1 MNVQDLQTM
10 LDYHYWARD
19 RLLDAVATLTPDQYT
34 RDLGN
39 SFKSVRETVTHVY
52 AAEWAWHE
60 RWNGRSP
67 TALLPPD
74 QFPDLAALR
83 ATWNE
88 LETRMCDFVAA
99 LGEHGPN
106 RVIDY
111 KLLSGQTGASPIWQM
126 LQHVVNHASYHRGQV
141 TTMMRQMGAQPPKPM
156 DMIAYFRVMG
166 SEVRS

>member
-34 RDLGN
+34 RDLGS
-39 SFKSVRETVTHVY
+39 SFKSVRETVTHIY

-83 ATWNE
+83 HAWSE
-88 LETRMCDFVAA
+88 LETQMRDFAA
-99 LGEHGPN
+99 SLGDHGPS

-111 KLLSGQTGASPIWQM
+111 KLLNGQTGASPIWQM

-141 TTMMRQMGAQPPKPM
+141 TTMLRQIGAAPAKPM
-156 DMIAYFRVMG
+156 DMIAYYRVMQ
-166 SEVRS
+166 SEARL